1 MQEINF
7 DYIGGVEQTLI
18 LVDDTFS
25 AALSSEIVRRIKGH
39 KALIITDNRVG
50 KLYLDRVMRA
60 LKKPD
65 TAVYAFEIS
74 AGEVSKSF
82 ATVERVLRKLSSL
95 SFDRSDYIINL
106 GGVVS
111 DLGGFAA
118 SIYMRGINYFNIP
131 TTLISI
137 IDSSIGGKT
146 GVDFDGVK
154 NSVGSFYQPKLI
166 ISALEF
172 LATLPK
178 QEVLSGLGELAKYKF
193 LTGMDFPLSYI
204 ETGKLDVDLIAS
216 CIKVKCSY
224 VIGDEHDRGR
234 RKLLNLGHTFGH
246 AIEHEARKR
255 GDDIPHGDAVAIG
268 TLLAAR
274 LGERI
279 GLSETGLAE
288 RLTKDFASVGLPTQ
302 CPYPL
307 EALQEA
313 MAKDKKA
320 LGGGKVRFVIPVK
333 PGEVVFH
340 EMNPYDLHFDT
351 K

>member
-106 GGVVS
+106 GGGVVS

-246 AIEHEARKR
+246 AFEAASSFTLS
-255 GDDIPHGDAVAIG
+255 HGEAVSLGLYAEAVFGAAIG
-268 TLLAAR
+268 IVDPSTPDMIKATLD
-274 LGERI
+274 
-279 GLSETGLAE
+279 GLGLATDYS
-288 RLTKDFASVGLPTQ
+288 RYTRTASRYL
-302 CPYPL
+302 
-307 EALQEA
+307 AH
-313 MAKDKKA
+313 DKKCN
-320 LGGGKVRFVIPVK
+320 GGAIDMAFVRSIGEPFLQSIPI
-333 PGEVVFH
+333 
-340 EMNPYDLHFDT
+340 DT
-351 K
+351 AIEFIEAK